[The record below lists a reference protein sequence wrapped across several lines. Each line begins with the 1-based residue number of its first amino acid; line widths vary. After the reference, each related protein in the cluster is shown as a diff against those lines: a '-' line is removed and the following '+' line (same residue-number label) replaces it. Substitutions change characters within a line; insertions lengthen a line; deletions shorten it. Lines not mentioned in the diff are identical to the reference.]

1 MLKFLAPTLAG
12 FLGLFSFC
20 FQANA
25 APLTVVIP
33 EKSSVA
39 FTFQQMGVSM
49 GGKFNRFTSSL
60 YFDPAKPAAAKVS
73 VDVEL
78 ASFYTGTDLDPEAG
92 AKTWFHT
99 ASFPKARFVSQSVK
113 VVSANR
119 FEVFGKLSIKGQT
132 RDITIPASF
141 KPQGES
147 GSFEGK
153 FTLRRS
159 EFSIGEGVW
168 SKTDVVANEV
178 VVEFKLFA
186 ATRR

>member
-1 MLKFLAPTLAG
+1 MKFLALTLTAFFV
-12 FLGLFSFC
+12 FLN
-20 FQANA
+20 QVNA
-25 APLTVVIP
+25 APLTVVVP
-33 EKSSVA
+33 EKSSVT

-60 YFDPAKPAAAKVS
+60 NFDPSKPSAAKVS

-113 VVSANR
+113 VISPNR
-119 FEVFGKLSIKGQT
+119 FEVLGKLSIKGQI

-147 GSFEGK
+147 GIFEGK

-159 EFSIGEGVW
+159 DFNIGEGVW
-168 SKTDVVANEV
+168 SKSDVVANEV
-178 VVEFKLFA
+178 LVEFKLFA
-186 ATRR
+186 AAVR